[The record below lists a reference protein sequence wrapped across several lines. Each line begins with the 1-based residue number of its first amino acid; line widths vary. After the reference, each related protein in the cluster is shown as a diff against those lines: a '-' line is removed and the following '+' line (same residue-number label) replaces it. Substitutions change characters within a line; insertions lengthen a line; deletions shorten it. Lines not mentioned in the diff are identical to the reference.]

1 MVIPSYWGRD
11 SATGWKE
18 GDAVYDHPIPID
30 QEGTL
35 GRAISS
41 MKILEDR
48 DFRLVV
54 LAVATSPDIE
64 SEVEDIVKR
73 IVEENAPDTGVET
86 LVFGPSHLKAV
97 SEILDKN
104 GKAVYKD
111 LLRLRGYSNIRNMC
125 LFIPHILGADAA
137 VLIDDDEVFEDP
149 DFIGKVREHIGQVAG
164 DKVIYGLAGY
174 YLQPDGNFYVP
185 APEDGWAYYW
195 GKQIHMNRA
204 FEAVIASPPRIK
216 KTPFVFGGN
225 MTIHRNLFTK
235 IPFDPYVRRGEDID
249 YIMNAMMFGFSFFL
263 DNELH
268 IKHLPPAKSHPEWMR
283 LREDIYRFVFEREK
297 LRRQKDT
304 EGMIR
309 LSADDFGEY
318 PGAFLKEDLDE
329 RIKNASML
337 LSGEYRRNDDLQGG
351 IEALKN
357 IDIAFNDAVPS
368 FDPFGHLV
376 ELQKRWEQMMSYTGD
391 MRVRKEMQGVLDRD
405 LQAHHTTSMADQ
417 G

>member
-30 QEGTL
+30 QKGTL
-35 GRAISS
+35 GRAIRSIG
-41 MKILEDR
+41 ILRDK

-54 LAVATSPDIE
+54 LAVPTSPEIE
-64 SEVEDIVKR
+64 KEVEDIVEK
-73 IVEENAPDTGVET
+73 IAEENAPAAGVEI
-86 LVFGPSHLKAV
+86 LVFGPSNLKD
-97 SEILDKN
+97 IQGLLDKER
-104 GKAVYKD
+104 KAAYRE
-111 LLRLRGYSNIRNMC
+111 LLSLRGYSNIRNMC
-125 LFIPHILGADAA
+125 LFIPHVLGSDAA

-149 DFIGKVREHIGQVAG
+149 DFIGKVREHIGQEIDG
-164 DKVIYGLAGY
+164 RRIYGLAGY

-185 APEDGWAYYW
+185 APQDGWAYYW
-195 GKQIHMNRA
+195 GKQIQMNKA

-216 KTPFVFGGN
+216 ETPFVFGGN

-249 YIMNAMMFGFSFFL
+249 YTMNAMIFGFSFFL

-268 IKHLPPAKSHPEWMR
+268 IKHLPPAKSHPMWMR

-297 LRRQKDT
+297 LRHQKKVQ
-304 EGMIR
+304 GMRR
-309 LSADDFGEY
+309 LSAEDFGEY

-337 LSGEYRRNDDLQGG
+337 LSGEYRRNGDIAGG

-357 IDIAFNDAVPS
+357 IHIAFKEAVPS
-368 FDPFGHLV
+368 FNPFDHLV
-376 ELQKRWEQMMSYTGD
+376 ELQKNWEQMMAHTSQDKIAQGIRETFANG
-391 MRVRKEMQGVLDRD
+391 RKL
-405 LQAHHTTSMADQ
+405 S
-417 G
+417 

>member
-18 GDAVYDHPIPID
+18 GDAVYDHPIPLD

-35 GRAISS
+35 GRAIRSIG
-41 MKILEDR
+41 ILRDK

-54 LAVATSPDIE
+54 LAVSTSPEIE
-64 SEVEDIVKR
+64 NEVEDIVKK
-73 IVEENAPDTGVET
+73 IVEENAPAAGVEIT
-86 LVFGPSHLKAV
+86 VFGPSNLKDV
-97 SEILDKN
+97 QSLLDKE
-104 GKAVYKD
+104 GKAAYRE
-111 LLRLRGYSNIRNMC
+111 LLSLRGYSNIRNMC
-125 LFIPHILGADAA
+125 LFIPHVLGSDAA

-149 DFIGKVREHIGQVAG
+149 DFIGKVREHIGQEIG
-164 DKVIYGLAGY
+164 GRRIYGLAGY

-185 APEDGWAYYW
+185 APQDGWAYYW
-195 GKQIHMNRA
+195 GKQIQMNKA

-216 KTPFVFGGN
+216 ETPFVFGGN
-225 MTIHRNLFTK
+225 MTIHGKLFTK

-268 IKHLPPAKSHPEWMR
+268 IKHLPPSKSHPKWMR

-297 LRRQKDT
+297 LRHQKKVQ
-304 EGMIR
+304 GMRR
-309 LSADDFGEY
+309 LSAEDFGEY
-318 PGAFLKEDLDE
+318 PGAFLKEDLDD

-337 LSGEYRRNDDLQGG
+337 LSGEYRRNGDIAGG

-357 IDIAFNDAVPS
+357 IDIAFKEAVPS
-368 FDPFGHLV
+368 FDPFDHLM
-376 ELQKRWEQMMSYTGD
+376 ELQKNWEQMMAYTSQDKIAQDIRETFANG
-391 MRVRKEMQGVLDRD
+391 
-405 LQAHHTTSMADQ
+405 
-417 G
+417 

>member
-1 MVIPSYWGRD
+1 MELTMVIPSYWGRD

-35 GRAISS
+35 GRAIRSIG
-41 MKILEDR
+41 ILR
-48 DFRLVV
+48 DKEFRLVV
-54 LAVATSPDIE
+54 LAVPTSPEIE

-73 IVEENAPDTGVET
+73 IVDENAPDSGVET
-86 LVFGPSHLKAV
+86 IVFGPSHLR
-97 SEILDKN
+97 EIHALMEKD
-104 GKAVYKD
+104 GKAEYQE

-149 DFIGKVREHIGQVAG
+149 GFIGKVRENIGRELDG
-164 DKVIYGLAGY
+164 KRIYGLAGY

-185 APEDGWAYYW
+185 APQDGWAYYW
-195 GKQIHMNRA
+195 GKQIQMNKA

-216 KTPFVFGGN
+216 ETPFVFGGN

-249 YIMNAMMFGFSFFL
+249 YIMNSMMFGFSFFL

-297 LRRQKDT
+297 LRLQKNT
-304 EGMIR
+304 EGMRR
-309 LSADDFGEY
+309 LTAENFGEY
-318 PGAFLKEDLDE
+318 PGAFLKENLDE

-337 LSGEYRRNDDLQGG
+337 LSGQYRRNSDLQGG

-357 IDIAFNDAVPS
+357 IDIAFKDAVPS
-368 FDPFGHLV
+368 FDPFDHLV
-376 ELQKRWEQMMSYTGD
+376 ELQKKWEKMMIYTAQET
-391 MRVRKEMQGVLDRD
+391 VRKKMQEVVKKR
-405 LQAHHTTSMADQ
+405 M
-417 G
+417 